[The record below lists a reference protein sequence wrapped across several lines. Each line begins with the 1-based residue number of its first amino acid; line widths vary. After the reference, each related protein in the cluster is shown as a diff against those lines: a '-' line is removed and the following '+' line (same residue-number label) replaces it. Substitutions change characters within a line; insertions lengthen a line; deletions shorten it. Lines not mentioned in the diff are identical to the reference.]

1 MYDALNVL
9 MAMDIIKKQKKK
21 IIWVGLPPQ
30 LDSGAAGWAAHVD
43 DGASE
48 LGRLRK
54 RRDQMRSIVAGK
66 RRQREELL
74 VQERCAQTTQTDVQT
89 AVLNDRC
96 CDGRCPGVY
105 KSYSKKIGL
114 GGMTRPEARAA
125 GQSERARADYG
136 RHS

>member
-30 LDSGAAGWAAHVD
+30 IDSGPAGWAAHVD
-43 DGASE
+43 DDASE
-48 LGRLRK
+48 LGQLRK

-66 RRQREELL
+66 GRQREELL
-74 VQERCAQTTQTDVQT
+74 VQERCAQTTETDQP
-89 AVLNDRC
+89 ASVLNDRC

-105 KSYSKKIGL
+105 KSYSKEIGL

-125 GQSERARADYG
+125 GQSERERADYG